1 MTVVGRWRHR
11 PTGDHGGSGRPNRYR
26 LALTPAGAGVLTLC
40 FPGLLVSAAS
50 GQRSLMALS
59 LGAAL
64 VLAANA
70 VWALVALRSFTV
82 TVQAPTAVTVGS
94 AVPLTV
100 AVTGPH
106 RLEGALGVRGGLRR
120 WVPAEMPGEGVV
132 LWRPRSRG
140 VAPRLTVRLQ
150 SSIPLGLAAVVR
162 ELAVAPPAPVH
173 AAPAAEPVAH
183 LAVPTTGSRR
193 VDSPATGGDPHGQ
206 LAPDGGA
213 IDGRL
218 LVAAGA
224 GPGDAVGLRP
234 YVPGDPGRDVHW
246 PTVARTGTLMVR
258 ERLPEPA
265 FTPEVTVTVRAADE
279 ADLDRVAGQARGVV
293 EQLLQAGYPVRI
305 DSVEGGARIVGAVH
319 GRDDLIVR
327 LARLGAGEPG
337 PADGQRE
344 PGARLVVDQDGLRWR
359 SPA

>member
-1 MTVVGRWRHR
+1 MIGRWRR
-11 PTGDHGGSGRPNRYR
+11 RANRYR

-50 GQRSLMALS
+50 GQRPLMALS

-82 TVQAPTAVTVGS
+82 TVQAPAAVTVGS

-106 RLEGALGVRGGLRR
+106 RLEGALGVRGGVRR
-120 WVPAEMPGEGVV
+120 WVPAEMPGEGEV

-140 VAPRLTVRLQ
+140 VVEHIIVRLQ

-173 AAPAAEPVAH
+173 AAPAAEPVAR
-183 LAVPTTGSRR
+183 LAVP
-193 VDSPATGGDPHGQ
+193 ATGPRRLDGPAGDDA
-206 LAPDGGA
+206 APTEPAPGGGA
-213 IDGRL
+213 VDARL

-224 GPGDAVGLRP
+224 GPGDPLGLRP
-234 YVPGDPGRDVHW
+234 YVAGDPGRDVHW
-246 PTVARTGTLMVR
+246 PTVARTGILMVR
-258 ERLPEPA
+258 ERPPEPA
-265 FTPEVTVTVRAADE
+265 FTPEVTVAVRAADE
-279 ADLDRVAGQARGVV
+279 ADLDRVAAQARGAA

-305 DSVEGGARIVGAVH
+305 DSVEAGARVVGPVH

-327 LARLGAGEPG
+327 LARLGPGEPG
-337 PADGQRE
+337 PTDGQRE
-344 PGARLVVDQDGLRWR
+344 PGGGGRWQARLVVDQDGLRWR